1 MDKILTFI
9 KKYMLLLIP
18 AGIVL
23 FALILL
29 IPTLLIGGSLKEK
42 MEKSARQGRSVSQS
56 LGKAHS
62 IKDVE
67 NETSYQNRLEADS
80 KAVARLARQT
90 TQREL
95 ISYDIFP
102 EPVDKSSQLFIRFGG
117 DYRTGIEGLLEKVN
131 ARSAPTDIE
140 IKQRLEEVGSVDD
153 RSVTRGYNRL
163 RNKRRIGDAYD
174 KTKDAFLKKR
184 ATEMSLY
191 ATANIFD
198 WYNFWEDWDFT
209 NKDSALED
217 CWYSQIS
224 YWVYEDVVETV
235 KAVNA
240 GSSSVFTSG
249 VKRLIGVN
257 FRKNANYLKET
268 GRHSRSNNYS
278 RNVKS
283 DVPEY
288 VLNPDASGLFGFD
301 PWTGR
306 VCDEKI
312 DVIYFSVAVVISA
325 DSVFP
330 FIKDLCSE
338 KEHTFR
344 DYFKGDQDPQTFKRN
359 QITVMQYWQEP
370 IDKFAREHER
380 YRYGDGAVV
389 KLNLTCE
396 YVFNR
401 SGYDKIK
408 PDPIVEKL
416 TPGEDD
422 K

>member
-1 MDKILTFI
+1 
-9 KKYMLLLIP
+9 
-18 AGIVL
+18 
-23 FALILL
+23 
-29 IPTLLIGGSLKEK
+29 LIGGSLKEK
-42 MEKSARQGRSVSQS
+42 MEKSARQGQSVYRS

-62 IKDVE
+62 IKDIE
-67 NETSYQNRLEADS
+67 NEKSYQDRLEADS
-80 KAVARLARQT
+80 REVARLARQS

-102 EPVDKSSQLFIRFGG
+102 EPVEKSSQLFTGFGE
-117 DYRTGIEGLLEKVN
+117 DYRTEIEELLRKAN
-131 ARSAPTDIE
+131 ARSAPTNIE
-140 IKQRLEEVGSVDD
+140 IKQRLEEAGSVES
-153 RSVTRGYNRL
+153 RSESRGGGRPRNR
-163 RNKRRIGDAYD
+163 RRTADAYD
-174 KTKDAFLKKR
+174 KTKDAFLKMR
-184 ATEMSLY
+184 AKEMSLY
-191 ATANIFD
+191 ATANIFN
-198 WYNFWEDWDFT
+198 WYNFWEDWSFT

-217 CWYSQIS
+217 CWYSQVS

-235 KAVNA
+235 KAVNS

-249 VKRLIGVN
+249 VKRLAGVN
-257 FRKNANYLKET
+257 FRKNADFLKET
-268 GRHSRSNNYS
+268 GNRSRMGGYGGNRNK
-278 RNVKS
+278 RNVKA
-283 DVPEY
+283 DTPEY
-288 VLNPDASGLFGFD
+288 VLKPDATGLFGFG

-306 VCDEKI
+306 FCDEKI
-312 DVIYFSVAVVISA
+312 DVIYFSVCVVVSA

-330 FIKDLCSE
+330 FIKELCSE

-344 DYFKGDQDPQTFKRN
+344 GHLKGDQEPQTFKRN

-370 IDKFAREHER
+370 IDKYAREHER

-396 YVFNR
+396 YVFNC

-416 TPGEDD
+416 APDEDGT

>member
-1 MDKILTFI
+1 
-9 KKYMLLLIP
+9 
-18 AGIVL
+18 L

-42 MEKSARQGRSVSQS
+42 IEQSVKQGMSVYNS
-56 LGKAHS
+56 LSKAHS
-62 IKDVE
+62 KKDIE

-80 KAVARLARQT
+80 KEVAKLAKQS

-102 EPVDKSSQLFIRFGG
+102 EPVDKSVQLFSRFGA
-117 DYRTGIEGLLEKVN
+117 DYRTGIEDLLKKAN
-131 ARSAPTDIE
+131 ARSAPTNIE
-140 IKQRLEEVGSVDD
+140 IKQRLEEAGSVEN
-153 RSVTRGYNRL
+153 RSFRRARSSRGSA
-163 RNKRRIGDAYD
+163 DAYY
-174 KTKDAFLKKR
+174 KTKDAFLKMR
-184 ATEMSLY
+184 AKEMSLY
-191 ATANIFD
+191 ATANIFN
-198 WYNFWEDWDFT
+198 WYNFWEDWSFT

-217 CWYSQIS
+217 CWYSQIA

-235 KAVNA
+235 KAVNS

-249 VKRLIGVN
+249 VKRLAGVN
-257 FRKNANYLKET
+257 FRKNANFLKET
-268 GRHSRSNNYS
+268 GSYSRMGSYGGNRNN
-278 RNVKS
+278 RNVKA
-283 DVPEY
+283 DTPEY
-288 VLNPDASGLFGFD
+288 VLNPDATGLFGFG

-306 VCDEKI
+306 FCDEKI
-312 DVIYFSVAVVISA
+312 DVIYFSVCVVVSA

-330 FIKDLCSE
+330 FIKELCSE

-344 DYFKGDQDPQTFKRN
+344 GYLKGDQEPQTFKRN

-370 IDKFAREHER
+370 IDKYAREHER

-396 YVFNR
+396 YVFNC

-416 TPGEDD
+416 APDEDGT